1 MAEPVLETDSSDARD
16 AAVVEFLAAVIL
28 EGWRKADAVAALAA
42 TTRGQDSEPPMEAPS
57 IVAADEVPAGPIA
70 DLVSGVGA
78 ALRIAQWERAGLRPF
93 LPAELPAAVDAFRSI
108 LHERQDL
115 KTHQPADLADV
126 QLSVWLKHFAWHAGE
141 ILGSEIVQFGCPI
154 ESEALIDRL
163 AEFLWAHRHGVPD
176 VPEKN

>member
-1 MAEPVLETDSSDARD
+1 MAEPVLKTDSSDLRD

-42 TTRGQDSEPPMEAPS
+42 TARGQKFQPPVEAPS
-57 IVAADEVPAGPIA
+57 ILPADEVPAEPIT
-70 DLVSGVGA
+70 DLVSDVGA

-93 LPAELPAAVDAFRSI
+93 LPSELPAAADAFRSI
-108 LHERQDL
+108 QHGRQDSE
-115 KTHQPADLADV
+115 THQPADLADV
-126 QLSVWLKHFAWHAGE
+126 QLSVWLEHFAWHAGE
-141 ILGSEIVQFGCPI
+141 ILGSEVVQYGCPI

-163 AEFLWAHRHGVPD
+163 AEFLWAHRHRVPD